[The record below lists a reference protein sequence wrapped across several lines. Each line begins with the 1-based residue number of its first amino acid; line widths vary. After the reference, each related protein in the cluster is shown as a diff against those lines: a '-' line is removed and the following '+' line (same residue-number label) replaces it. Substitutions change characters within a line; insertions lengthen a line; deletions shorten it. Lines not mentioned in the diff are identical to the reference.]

1 MAQFV
6 GIIHKEKKSD
16 YGVSFPD
23 FPGCVTAGK
32 TLQQAHDMA
41 REALRGH
48 IETMLEYGD
57 VMPKKPMTLDDAR
70 RHPSARGALTFF
82 VVEAHVPSK
91 AKRINITMDEDLLR
105 AIDNVATNRSSFL
118 AAAAREHLRHDSGL

>member
-6 GIIHKEKKSD
+6 GIIHKVSSSD

-23 FPGCVTAGK
+23 FPGCITAG
-32 TLQQAHDMA
+32 TSMQEAYEMA

-57 VMPKKPMTLDDAR
+57 TLPASPMSLDKAKDHAL
-70 RHPSARGALTFF
+70 AKDALTFF
-82 VVEAHVPSK
+82 MVEAALPSK
-91 AKRINITMDEDLLR
+91 SKRINITMDEDIIR
-105 AIDNVATNRSSFL
+105 AIDHVTSNRSAFL
-118 AAAAREHLRHDSGL
+118 EAAARDKLHLS